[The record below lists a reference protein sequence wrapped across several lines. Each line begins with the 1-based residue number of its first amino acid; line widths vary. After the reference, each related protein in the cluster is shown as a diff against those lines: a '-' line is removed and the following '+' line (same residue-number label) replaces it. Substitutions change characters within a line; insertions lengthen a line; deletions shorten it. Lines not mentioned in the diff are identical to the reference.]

1 MGNTTITEEN
11 NLTTVTTF
19 EGIKVI
25 LLEEKKDIFKYINP
39 GLSLIYALGDS
50 YNDLDMLMTCLFLGG
65 RSSVINNEFYRT
77 TENFNKIL
85 TNILGREEKILIDK
99 LAYERYPNY
108 PTLSPPKKSELKH
121 KIAQEIITND
131 YISNQRIKI
140 FNKALKGEIDL
151 NREQAINYI
160 HNMIVSNNDISNLF
174 YSTNSAFPENKAY
187 DIDVYP
193 TFYDYYERVLKY

>member
-108 PTLSPPKKSELKH
+108 PTLSPPPKK
-121 KIAQEIITND
+121 AN
-131 YISNQRIKI
+131 
-140 FNKALKGEIDL
+140 
-151 NREQAINYI
+151 
-160 HNMIVSNNDISNLF
+160 
-174 YSTNSAFPENKAY
+174 
-187 DIDVYP
+187 
-193 TFYDYYERVLKY
+193 